1 VALLV
6 VDEAVIS
13 TREEDV
19 VAAEDR
25 GVEGA
30 EIALLISDRAVV
42 SITEEETVA
51 VDERGFDEDGS
62 GVLMNRPSESTGGTK
77 PVPTVVGSV
86 FVAGTTIPIPDSSLI
101 AVP

>member
-1 VALLV
+1 VALLI
-6 VDEAVIS
+6 VDETVVLNTEEEAV
-13 TREEDV
+13 T
-19 VAAEDR
+19 AEDR

-62 GVLMNRPSESTGGTK
+62 GVPMN
-77 PVPTVVGSV
+77 
-86 FVAGTTIPIPDSSLI
+86 
-101 AVP
+101 